1 MQDDQLD
8 VLLLRDRPYDL
19 LLKYQPLFEL
29 IARKYARAGYFP
41 FEDCREMVQIINER
55 FCLHIG
61 KITRQFSGNVLV
73 KTYLSAICRNVIKEY
88 IRSLHRRDELMRCH
102 MVCEPEYQVPVYA
115 RLVMLDEFSRFDKI
129 LILMGHKRHKLL
141 LLMKLLY
148 RIRLE
153 RTDLE
158 AYRKDAMDYIS
169 EQILNQLNTDTRLK
183 DKDVYSL
190 IFPLFA
196 IGEGK
201 VSHPDTLRKWF
212 NYKSAEVI
220 RLLNGNPPRAAYC
233 CDTLQILV
241 ERYFTEVYAGN
252 YVPDFKGVD
261 SIWEN
266 RRDWIHDG
274 IR

>member
-8 VLLLRDRPYDL
+8 VLLLKNSPYDL
-19 LLKYQPLFEL
+19 LLKYQPLFEM
-29 IARKYARAGYFP
+29 ISRKYALAGYFP
-41 FEDCREMVQIINER
+41 LEDCMEMVQIVNER

-61 KITRQFSGNVLV
+61 KITRQFSGQVLV

-88 IRSLHRRDELMRCH
+88 IRSLRRRDELLRCH

-115 RLVMLDEFSRFDKI
+115 RLIMIDEFSRFDKI
-129 LILMGHKRHKLL
+129 LMLMGLKRYKLL
-141 LLMKLLY
+141 LMMKLLY
-148 RIRLE
+148 RIRVD

-169 EQILNQLNTDTRLK
+169 DEIINQFNTNPRLK
-183 DKDVYSL
+183 DKDVYAM

-196 IGEGK
+196 TGEGK

-212 NYKSAEVI
+212 NYKSSEII

-233 CDTLQILV
+233 FDTLQILV
-241 ERYFTEVYAGN
+241 ERYFTEISAGHYASR
-252 YVPDFKGVD
+252 FKDVE
-261 SIWEN
+261 SRWEN
-266 RRDWIHDG
+266 QRSIDSE
-274 IR
+274 

>member
-8 VLLLRDRPYDL
+8 VLLLRNSPYDL

-41 FEDCREMVQIINER
+41 FEDCQEMVQTINER

-61 KITRQFSGNVLV
+61 KITRQFSGQVLV
-73 KTYLSAICRNVIKEY
+73 KTYLSAICQNVIKEY
-88 IRSLHRRDELMRCH
+88 IRSLRRRDELMRCH
-102 MVCEPEYQVPVYA
+102 MVCEPEYQVPLYA
-115 RLVMLDEFSRFDKI
+115 RLVIMDEFSRFDKI

-148 RIRLE
+148 RIKVDRN
-153 RTDLE
+153 DLE
-158 AYRKDAMDYIS
+158 AYRSDAMDYIS
-169 EQILNQLNTDTRLK
+169 EEVLHQFNTDPKLK
-183 DKDVYSL
+183 DKDMYAM

-196 IGEGK
+196 TGEGK

-233 CDTLQILV
+233 IDTLQILV
-241 ERYFTEVYAGN
+241 ERYYTEVFAGN
-252 YVPDFKGVD
+252 YVPVLKSTD
-261 SIWEN
+261 SLWEL
-266 RRDWIHDG
+266 DG
-274 IR
+274 GWTSGKKI